1 MESEIVSALPQLG
14 IAGAAI
20 WVMYLMYKDSSARF
34 AEKDALLL
42 KQVEKH
48 SNSQDKHQQY
58 IKDVHSSTMIQ
69 LNNASRVIEDNIKA
83 YERVIAYID
92 KK

>member
-1 MESEIVSALPQLG
+1 MEGELVSALPQLG

-34 AEKDALLL
+34 AEKDTLLL
-42 KQVEKH
+42 EQVEKH
-48 SNSQDKHQQY
+48 SESQKEHQQY
-58 IKDVHSSTMIQ
+58 IKDVHGSTMIQ

-83 YERVIAYID
+83 YERVIGFLD